1 MPRVEELLKREI
13 ISILSKDLCLPNLG
27 FITLT
32 RVQVTKDLKM
42 AHVYVS
48 VFGEAKKQESTIQT
62 LNEQAHTIYHLLK
75 PRFRMKYVP
84 NVTFVLDNSA
94 AYSDHISRQLMD
106 IKRLDKD
113 ES

>member
-1 MPRVEELLKREI
+1 MPRVEELIKREI
-13 ISILSKDLCLPNLG
+13 TSILNKDLCLPNLG

-48 VFGEAKKQESTIQT
+48 VFGDPKKQASTMQI
-62 LNEQAHTIYHLLK
+62 LNEQSHTIYHLLK
-75 PRFRMKYVP
+75 PRFRMKFIP

-106 IKRLDKD
+106 IKRLDK
-113 ES
+113 EE